1 MIDKMILGTAQLGM
15 NYGINNYGKINREDV
30 FDILEYAY
38 NNNIRTLD
46 TAEIYG
52 DALTLIGSFLREH
65 PKKNFKIISKI
76 DPNKKFQN
84 NKMVKHLKSNLK
96 ILNISCYHGYML
108 HSYKIF
114 KEGPEIYQKLN
125 KAKTEGYIEKIGISL
140 YENSEIIDIIDNY
153 NFDFIQ
159 VPFNLLDN
167 ENLKQDILKKA
178 KNKLIDI
185 HVRSIFLQGLF
196 FKPNEDYNI
205 QLKPLYRYIEKINKI
220 AAANKTDIESLAIHY
235 PLKKDYIDKI
245 IFGVHD
251 LNQFKKNI
259 KIINSNI
266 RVPETD
272 IEGINVKEKEL
283 LKPYNWI

>member
-1 MIDKMILGTAQLGM
+1 
-15 NYGINNYGKINREDV
+15 
-30 FDILEYAY
+30 
-38 NNNIRTLD
+38 
-46 TAEIYG
+46 
-52 DALTLIGSFLREH
+52 
-65 PKKNFKIISKI
+65 
-76 DPNKKFQN
+76 
-84 NKMVKHLKSNLK
+84 
-96 ILNISCYHGYML
+96 ML